1 MAADI
6 VPFGNG
12 DNRVKP
18 RLKVVGVGGAG
29 CNAVSGCGFE
39 SVGMYRSRDDVR
51 NLSTHRRLMLT
62 EEHFRFV
69 KSTSPRLLSTLDHE
83 CPKNMKEII
92 GETDLIF
99 VFTGLG
105 GETGSFVTPGV
116 AQICKRL
123 SHLVIVSVVLPFSME
138 GIERRTLS
146 STALSNVADASHVT
160 ISYPNDGLLE
170 VAPNLPLHKALKI
183 MDEIMMIPLLEL
195 SQVLS
200 VDDLVGLR
208 VDLVSAKH
216 LRFGMGI
223 GHQRGDVVSA
233 VEDAF
238 TSPWFD
244 FDLSKVGLAIMVLSM
259 MDPDMASMSTAIKE
273 VRGKVPNAKIRYA
286 LRTDPGLGN
295 KVRLMLL
302 LSHQ

>member
-183 MDEIMMIPLLEL
+183 MDEIM
-195 SQVLS
+195 
-200 VDDLVGLR
+200 VDPPVRAQSGIVRGRSGRSKGRSGLR
-208 VDLVSAKH
+208 KTSPFWYGDRTSTGRCGQCRGRCFHLTLVR
-216 LRFGMGI
+216 LRPIEGRFGDHGPVHDGPRYGI
-223 GHQRGDVVSA
+223 YEHGDKRGQRKGPQC
-233 VEDAF
+233 EDQ
-238 TSPWFD
+238 
-244 FDLSKVGLAIMVLSM
+244 VCLADRPRS
-259 MDPDMASMSTAIKE
+259 
-273 VRGKVPNAKIRYA
+273 G
-286 LRTDPGLGN
+286 
-295 KVRLMLL
+295 
-302 LSHQ
+302 